1 MDIAQ
6 KFLELVNIM
15 TKLRGENG
23 CPWDKEQTHESIRQ
37 YCIEEAYEVV
47 EAIDQ
52 KDKKALCEEL
62 GDLLLQVVFH
72 AQLSKDSGGFQIGDV
87 LDSINGKM
95 IRRHPHVFQAENGDD
110 AVKTSGDVIEKWAQ
124 IKKKEGR
131 KFVLDGI
138 PKSLPALLKA
148 TRMGE
153 KVANV
158 GFDWDHTEEVE
169 KKVLEELAELKEVLH
184 DPVKKEEEFG
194 DLLFT
199 LCHWARHA
207 GIDPE
212 TALMKTNAKFE
223 KRFRFMEQEAQRQNK
238 DIAQFSKE
246 GLEDLWNQAKR

>member
-6 KFLELVNIM
+6 KFLELVGIM
-15 TKLRGENG
+15 EKLRGENG

-72 AQLSKDSGGFQIGDV
+72 AQLSKDAGGFEIGDV
-87 LDSINGKM
+87 ITSINEKM
-95 IRRHPHVFQAENGDD
+95 VRRHPHVFQSETETG
-110 AVKTSGDVIEKWAQ
+110 VKTAGDVVEKWAEM
-124 IKKKEGR
+124 KKKEGR

-138 PKSLPALLKA
+138 PKALPSLLKA

-158 GFDWDHTEEVE
+158 GFDWDTSAEVE
-169 KKVLEELAELKEVLH
+169 VKVLEELRELKEAMN
-184 DPVKKEEEFG
+184 DPAKKEEEFG
-194 DLLFT
+194 DLLLT
-199 LCHWARHA
+199 LCHWGRHE
-207 GIDPE
+207 GLDPE
-212 TALMKTNAKFE
+212 TALMKTNEKFE
-223 KRFRFMEQEAQRQNK
+223 KRFRWMEEEAQRQGK
-238 DIAQFSKE
+238 PISSFSKDA
-246 GLEDLWNQAKR
+246 LEDLWNQAKLS